1 MPGGKFAYDCGSDIP
16 CSSLEGAMDLF
27 SPRHLL
33 IILVVVLLVFG
44 TKKLRTI
51 GSDLG
56 AAVRGFKKSMNDGDQ
71 EQQAAQQQPPPAPA
85 PPPPLTG
92 GTRDAEFNEPTS
104 GVGAQRQDDRRA

>member
-1 MPGGKFAYDCGSDIP
+1 
-16 CSSLEGAMDLF
+16 MDLF

-71 EQQAAQQQPPPAPA
+71 EQQAASQA
-85 PPPPLTG
+85 PPPPPPAG
-92 GTRDAEFNEPTS
+92 IARDAEFHESAS
-104 GVGAQRQDDRRA
+104 GSEAKRQDDRRA

>member
-1 MPGGKFAYDCGSDIP
+1 
-16 CSSLEGAMDLF
+16 MDLF

-33 IILVVVLLVFG
+33 IILAVVLLVFG

-71 EQQAAQQQPPPAPA
+71 EEQVAQKQIPP
-85 PPPPLTG
+85 TG
-92 GTRDAEFNEPTS
+92 KDAEFPES
-104 GVGAQRQDDRRA
+104 GGNGNSTRQDDRRA

>member
-1 MPGGKFAYDCGSDIP
+1 MPGAKFAYDCGSDISR
-16 CSSLEGAMDLF
+16 SSLEGAMDLF

-56 AAVRGFKKSMNDGDQ
+56 AAVRGFKKSMNEGDQ
-71 EQQAAQQQPPPAPA
+71 EQQAASQTPPPPAGIA
-85 PPPPLTG
+85 
-92 GTRDAEFNEPTS
+92 RDAEFPEAADAKEAP
-104 GVGAQRQDDRRA
+104 RQDNRRA

>member
-1 MPGGKFAYDCGSDIP
+1 MPGRKLAYDYGSDIP
-16 CSSLEGAMDLF
+16 RLSLEGAMDLF

-71 EQQAAQQQPPPAPA
+71 EQQAAQQQPA

-92 GTRDAEFNEPTS
+92 GARDAEFHEPAS
-104 GVGAQRQDDRRA
+104 GIEAKRQDDRRA

>member
-1 MPGGKFAYDCGSDIP
+1 
-16 CSSLEGAMDLF
+16 MDLF

-71 EQQAAQQQPPPAPA
+71 EEQARPEADSARPARTPNF
-85 PPPPLTG
+85 P
-92 GTRDAEFNEPTS
+92 R
-104 GVGAQRQDDRRA
+104 VGPEDSPRQDDRRA